1 MKNKKNSNY
10 LKLAVTSA
18 IVIAFIWFIVCYPY
32 IDFKSNE
39 KKFEDAARRYF
50 DIYETELPTGNRI
63 KTLTLQDLAHKSFLK
78 EDIYITYSKE
88 PCNLKESWVKVRQV
102 DGEYKYYVYLQCGV
116 IKSKTDHKGPDII
129 LNGEDEITI
138 NNGDKY
144 EELGVKKVTDET
156 DGIMDVKEVKVDSSA
171 VNTSKNGTYKV
182 TYTISDSFNNETKK
196 ERVVNVIQPLS
207 HVIKKNTKDG
217 IYKGN
222 VENNYIKLSN
232 ILFRIVAQDG
242 KSVKLVTANDIAN
255 VNYDGIEEWLEY
267 FYDSLTEES
276 KKYIVKSKY
285 CDEKVSIEQI
295 SIKRDCDST
304 TRNKYVYILSSTDMV
319 NSVDE
324 KGKSYLFPNSIS
336 WLSNERNK
344 NESWTTRVGYFGVDT
359 NFLSYDKDYN
369 FGVRP
374 VLIVKGDSLITQGDG
389 TINSPY
395 IIGTIKK
402 GKPNDYVNT
411 RFIGEYINISGK
423 KFLIIGAQ
431 TDGSTKVIAEDVI
444 EYEFGYE
451 TKDKVKVYN
460 PKQKGNIGY
469 VINNKTSE
477 YIDASLFVNKNV
489 DVPIYETVAKYGKEK
504 IVKKYKV
511 KFSAPNLYEIFSA
524 NLSDKNKSYWLINSS
539 EEQYRKYLISDN
551 GTVFYENLSDI
562 EQGNIRPV
570 GYLDKNCKIV
580 SGSGTKGD
588 PYKIVK

>member
-1 MKNKKNSNY
+1 MKNKKNSKY
-10 LKLAVTSA
+10 LKLAVTLA

-116 IKSKTDHKGPDII
+116 IKSKTDHKGPEII
-129 LNGEDEITI
+129 LNGDDEITI

-144 EELGVKKVTDET
+144 KELGVKKVTDET
-156 DGIMDVKEVKVDSSA
+156 DGTMNVKEVKIDSSD

-196 ERVVNVIQPLS
+196 ERIVNVIQPLS

-222 VENNYIKLSN
+222 VENNYIKFSN
-232 ILFRIVAQDG
+232 ILFRIVGQDG
-242 KSVKLVTANDIAN
+242 KNVKVVTDDDMAN

-276 KKYIVKSKY
+276 KKYIVKNKY
-285 CDEKVSIEQI
+285 CDEELSVENVGVTGECKS
-295 SIKRDCDST
+295 K
-304 TRNKYVYILSSTDMV
+304 TRNKYIHILSSKDMV

-324 KGKSYLFPNSIS
+324 NGKSYLFPDTFS
-336 WLSNERNK
+336 WLSNEVNK
-344 NESWTTRVGYFGVDT
+344 NEAWTTRVGYFGLDT
-359 NFLSYDKDYN
+359 RFLNYDKEYN

-374 VLIVKGDSLITQGDG
+374 VITVRGDSLITGGDG
-389 TINSPY
+389 TISSPY
-395 IIGTIKK
+395 VIGTIKK

-411 RFIGEYINISGK
+411 RFIGEYVSVSGR
-423 KFLIIGAQ
+423 KFIIIGAQ

-444 EYEFGYE
+444 EYRFGYE
-451 TKDKVKVYN
+451 TKDKAKIYN

-469 VINNKTSE
+469 IINNKTSE
-477 YIDASLFVNKNV
+477 YVDAKYFVNKNV
-489 DVPIYETVAKYGKEK
+489 DVPIYETVSKYGKEK
-504 IVKKYKV
+504 TIKKYKV
-511 KFSAPNLYEIFSA
+511 KFSAPNMYEIFSA
-524 NLSDKNKSYWLINSS
+524 NLFKNNKAYWLLNSS
-539 EEQYRKYLISDN
+539 EEQYRKYIVSDN
-551 GTVFYENLSDI
+551 GTVYYENLSDV
-562 EQGNIRPV
+562 ETANIRPV
-570 GYLDKNCKIV
+570 GYLNKECRIL
-580 SGSGTKGD
+580 SGSGTKD
-588 PYKIVK
+588 EPYKIAK